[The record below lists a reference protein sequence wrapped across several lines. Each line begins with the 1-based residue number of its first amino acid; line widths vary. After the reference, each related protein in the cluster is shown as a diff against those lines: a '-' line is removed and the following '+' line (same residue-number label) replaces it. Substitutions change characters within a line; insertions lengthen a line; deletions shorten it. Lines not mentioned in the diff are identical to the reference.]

1 MHRYTV
7 ELLYHFEC
15 ELCHQWWSYA
25 MTPTELNS
33 GKSLELNNEK
43 VHCMHCGHT
52 TECEIKP
59 NVHNMLV
66 TKTKDIKTK
75 YPTVHTENNARHKI
89 AEFIEKDIK
98 DAMRVR

>member
-33 GKSLELNNEK
+33 GQSLELNNEK

-52 TECEIKP
+52 KECELKP
-59 NVHNMLV
+59 NVHNKLD
-66 TKTKDIKTK
+66 TKTK
-75 YPTVHTENNARHKI
+75 YPTVHAENNARHKI
-89 AEFIEKDIK
+89 AEFVEKDIK
-98 DAMRVR
+98 DAMTLNPKT

>member
-1 MHRYTV
+1 
-7 ELLYHFEC
+7 
-15 ELCHQWWSYA
+15 

-52 TECEIKP
+52 KECEIKP
-59 NVHNMLV
+59 NVHNKLD
-66 TKTKDIKTK
+66 TKTK

-89 AEFIEKDIK
+89 AEYIEKDIK
-98 DAMRVR
+98 DAMRIR